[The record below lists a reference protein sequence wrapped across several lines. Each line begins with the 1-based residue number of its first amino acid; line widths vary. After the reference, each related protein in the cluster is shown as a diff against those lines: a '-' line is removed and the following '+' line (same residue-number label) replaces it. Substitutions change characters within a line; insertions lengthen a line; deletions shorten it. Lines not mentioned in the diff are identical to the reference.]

1 MIEGTATIKVPVKY
15 EEIFVHGK
23 KFDSR
28 VNSLDNILPSLNG
41 IVAKNKDK
49 EKEQT
54 DGEEERISKKKAA
67 LKGELV
73 YLPNGKTEQVLPLFG
88 EEIIRRKKMKQIREA
103 VITKRNVT
111 ENKRISL
118 DVKGKKVIVRYR
130 DGTERTLEPTAFS
143 QD

>member
-1 MIEGTATIKVPVKY
+1 MVDGTATIKVPVQY
-15 EEIFVHGK
+15 EEIFVNGK
-23 KFDSR
+23 KFGSR
-28 VNSLDNILPSLNG
+28 VSSLDNSLSSLNG
-41 IVAKNKDK
+41 IVVKNEDK

-54 DGEEERISKKKAA
+54 DGEEERISKKKAK

-73 YLPNGKTEQVLPLFG
+73 SFPDGTTEQVLPLFG
-88 EEIIRRKKMKQIREA
+88 EEIIIRKKMKQIGEA

-118 DVKGKKVIVRYR
+118 DVKGGKVIVGYH
-130 DGTERTLEPTAFS
+130 DGTERCLEPAAFS